1 MNVKLPVAVSAAS
14 AGNTR
19 DDRIPPVAVQT
30 RPVPAHAMHSRN
42 PRRFTRSMWSSS
54 SVLFDDDGPLHEIV
68 QGTGVG
74 VHTRDGETVGVLVIE
89 IETSGLEGLRV
100 RRHGVGLLVMVDP
113 PDGGAGS
120 DRELG
125 GGVLRVPDLDRGGRA
140 APDTRSAG
148 NEERKSHRPGNGH
161 PPEPTAARTSR
172 CLRGPWM
179 IVHAPANVWRAR
191 TFRGFERN
199 P

>member
-54 SVLFDDDGPLHEIV
+54 SVLFDDDGPLHEIA

-113 PDGGAGS
+113 PDGGTGS

-125 GGVLRVPDLDRGGRA
+125 RRVLRVPDLDRGGRD
-140 APDTRSAG
+140 APDTCGAR
-148 NEERKSHRPGNGH
+148 NEDGKSHPHRYGD
-161 PPEPTAARTSR
+161 PPEAPQSATARTSR
-172 CLRGPWM
+172 CSREPWM
-179 IVHAPANVWRAR
+179 IVHAPCQRLDAPDV
-191 TFRGFERN
+191 